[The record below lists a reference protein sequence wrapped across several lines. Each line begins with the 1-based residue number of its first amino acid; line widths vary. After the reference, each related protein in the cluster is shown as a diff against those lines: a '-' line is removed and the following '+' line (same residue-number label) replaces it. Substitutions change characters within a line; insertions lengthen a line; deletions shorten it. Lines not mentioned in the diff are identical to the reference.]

1 MWIVYWNEFHQRGFC
16 CYILVV
22 IDYDQIT
29 ILDLEDLGTVRRKVT
44 ELCINSSIFYATGAT
59 TLPVRRFEENYLKSI
74 LVYFNKLVSQHWL
87 ALDFN
92 VGKVNDWGFPLVLDN
107 N

>member
-1 MWIVYWNEFHQRGFC
+1 MKESLPFAKILTGRLGSIRILTASQLLSKNNSVPRLMWIVYWNKFHQRGFC

-44 ELCINSSIFYATGAT
+44 ELCINSSIKDKT
-59 TLPVRRFEENYLKSI
+59 
-74 LVYFNKLVSQHWL
+74 
-87 ALDFN
+87 
-92 VGKVNDWGFPLVLDN
+92 
-107 N
+107 

>member
-44 ELCINSSIFYATGAT
+44 ELCINSSNFEFIFFSA
-59 TLPVRRFEENYLKSI
+59 
-74 LVYFNKLVSQHWL
+74 
-87 ALDFN
+87 
-92 VGKVNDWGFPLVLDN
+92 KVEL
-107 N
+107 